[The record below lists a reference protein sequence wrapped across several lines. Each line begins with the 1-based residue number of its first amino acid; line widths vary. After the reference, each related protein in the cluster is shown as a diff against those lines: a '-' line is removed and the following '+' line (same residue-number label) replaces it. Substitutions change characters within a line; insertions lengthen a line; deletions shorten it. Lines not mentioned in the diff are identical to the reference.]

1 MASILM
7 EQLEEP
13 HTVMVVVEVE
23 VILME
28 VLTAPFTCSLQSA
41 KEKSRFFMQ
50 IKYLDQ
56 EEKCWQKTPMR
67 AVE

>member
-7 EQLEEP
+7 VQLEEP

-23 VILME
+23 VIFME

-41 KEKSRFFMQ
+41 KGKYVQ
-50 IKYLDQ
+50 NIKEY
-56 EEKCWQKTPMR
+56 
-67 AVE
+67 

>member
-1 MASILM
+1 MYPEPPPPKSPPDKLHWLISADTDIYSLPPPPTASILM

-28 VLTAPFTCSLQSA
+28 VLSAPFT
-41 KEKSRFFMQ
+41 
-50 IKYLDQ
+50 
-56 EEKCWQKTPMR
+56 
-67 AVE
+67 

>member
-1 MASILM
+1 M

-28 VLTAPFTCSLQSA
+28 VLTAPFT
-41 KEKSRFFMQ
+41 
-50 IKYLDQ
+50 
-56 EEKCWQKTPMR
+56 
-67 AVE
+67 

>member
-1 MASILM
+1 MSVDTDIYSPPPPPTASILM

-28 VLTAPFTCSLQSA
+28 VLTAPFT
-41 KEKSRFFMQ
+41 
-50 IKYLDQ
+50 
-56 EEKCWQKTPMR
+56 
-67 AVE
+67 

>member
-7 EQLEEP
+7 KQLEEP
-13 HTVMVVVEVE
+13 HTVIVVVEVE

-41 KEKSRFFMQ
+41 KGKN
-50 IKYLDQ
+50 IKEY
-56 EEKCWQKTPMR
+56 
-67 AVE
+67 

>member
-1 MASILM
+1 MSVDTDTDIYSLPPPPTASILM

-28 VLTAPFTCSLQSA
+28 VLSAPFT
-41 KEKSRFFMQ
+41 
-50 IKYLDQ
+50 
-56 EEKCWQKTPMR
+56 
-67 AVE
+67 